1 MTGFPKATPFT
12 VLQSP
17 QVVIQVLDVN
27 DCRPQFSKPQFST
40 SVYENEPAGTSVI
53 TMLATDQDE
62 GSNGQLT
69 YSLEG
74 PGMGIWAFLAGREG
88 QTAMSTA
95 LGLEEEEQTMSQPS
109 HSFALSHCQRLSS
122 WTWTRAW

>member
-1 MTGFPKATPFT
+1 MPLTFDLNLPLHTP
-12 VLQSP
+12 LP

-53 TMLATDQDE
+53 TMMATDQDE
-62 GSNGQLT
+62 GSNGEVT

-74 PGMGIWAFLAGREG
+74 PGEG
-88 QTAMSTA
+88 T
-95 LGLEEEEQTMSQPS
+95 
-109 HSFALSHCQRLSS
+109 
-122 WTWTRAW
+122 